1 MRQMQPKD
9 LSQLTPFTSYLET
22 NNVIPNELYTEYN
35 VKRGLRNTDGTG
47 VLVGLTHIG
56 EVHGYVMDEGVPV
69 PVEGRLRYRGID
81 IFDLV
86 EGFQKENRYG
96 FEETVFLLLFG
107 QLPTK
112 KELEEFSALL
122 ARYRQLPDGFK
133 ENIILKSP
141 SPNIMNLLTREVSA
155 LYAYDP
161 EPDDISV
168 ANVLDQCL
176 QLIAQFPAM
185 VAYGYHAKRH
195 YYENESLFLHHQSD
209 RLAHVENFLSLL
221 RPNREFDPIEAHI
234 LDLAFVLHAEH
245 GGGNNSTFTLH
256 VVSSTNTDTYSAI
269 VAALCSLKGPRHGGA
284 NAEVVNM
291 MDDVKKHIKDWSNEN
306 EIKDYIRKLL
316 NKEAYDRRGLIYGMG
331 HAVYSLSDPRAILLK
346 KKAEE
351 LARYKKR
358 EEEFHL
364 YDLFERFSRQLFAE
378 KAKNKI
384 ICANV
389 DFYAGFVYD
398 MLGIPREL
406 YTPLF
411 ALSRMAGW
419 SAHRLEELI
428 AGGRIIRP
436 AYKCISEPKEYVPL
450 DRR

>member
-1 MRQMQPKD
+1 MKEPSPKD
-9 LSQLTPFTSYLET
+9 LSPLTPYVSYLEQ
-22 NNVIPNELYTEYN
+22 NNMIPNELYIEYN
-35 VKRGLRNTDGTG
+35 VKRGLRNADGTG

-81 IFDLV
+81 ISDLV
-86 EGFQKENRYG
+86 QGFQSEHRYG

-107 QLPTK
+107 KLPSR
-112 KELEEFSALL
+112 KELEEFSNLL
-122 ARYRQLPDGFK
+122 KHYRHLPDGFK

-141 SPNIMNLLTREVSA
+141 SRDIMNLLTREVSA

-161 EPDDISV
+161 QPDDISI
-168 ANVLDQCL
+168 ANVLDQSL
-176 QLIAQFPAM
+176 RLLAQFPAM

-195 YYENESLFLHHQSD
+195 YYEKESLYLHHQD
-209 RLAHVENFLSLL
+209 ENLAHVENFLSLL
-221 RPNREFDPIEAHI
+221 RPNREFDPIEAQI

-291 MDDVKKHIKDWSNEN
+291 MDDVKKEIKDWTNEN
-306 EIKDYIRKLL
+306 QIKDYIRRLL

-358 EEEFHL
+358 EEEFQL
-364 YDLFERFSRQLFAE
+364 YNLFEHYSKQLFAE
-378 KAKNKI
+378 KVKNKL

-406 YTPLF
+406 YTPIF

-419 SAHRLEELI
+419 TAHRLEELI

-436 AYKCISEPKEYVPL
+436 AYKCIAPPQPYIPL
-450 DRR
+450 DKR

>member
-1 MRQMQPKD
+1 MQPKD